1 MMRSRIGN
9 AHREWTLPSVQG
21 RAGILQK
28 QFPAG
33 NIQASENTERSERQ
47 FMTRFGMKRITA
59 GKIAFDLCGP
69 VGDLYFERAAGRV
82 HENRL
87 WLAVLSA
94 MKNEAKTIVDVGAN
108 IGFTASLAARKIPH
122 ARIIAIEPSATAYE
136 CLCRTIAT
144 NDFVGVTAIHAF
156 MSSADKLVHFK
167 EKTGNLA
174 GSGLAGLSGGG
185 ERIVCRSVD
194 SLAQELNLP
203 PIDLMKIDV
212 EGHELSV
219 LEGFRQAEPAPIVVA
234 EFSPLG
240 IMGATR
246 RLPIDFLG
254 KIRARFGAFYY
265 VGNSRK
271 SLHVRETDDLSEVL
285 AVNIQEDGGTG
296 DMVFSADRQRFTRII
311 SHKAIRS
318 LPGPRGNRAVVART
332 PRNLF
337 RFFAGTLR

>member
-1 MMRSRIGN
+1 M
-9 AHREWTLPSVQG
+9 T
-21 RAGILQK
+21 
-28 QFPAG
+28 QFG
-33 NIQASENTERSERQ
+33 T
-47 FMTRFGMKRITA
+47 KRIA
-59 GKIAFDLCGP
+59 SRKVAFDLCGP
-69 VGDLYFERAAGRV
+69 VGDPYFEQSAGRI

-94 MKNEAKTIVDVGAN
+94 MRGEAKTIVDVGAN
-108 IGFTASLAARKIPH
+108 IGFTAAMAARKVPG

-144 NDFVGVTAIHAF
+144 NDFVNVTAIHAF
-156 MSSADKLVHFK
+156 MSSEDKLVHFR

-174 GSGLAGLSGGG
+174 ASGLAGLSGGG
-185 ERIVCRSVD
+185 ERVVCRSID

-219 LEGFRQAEPAPIVVA
+219 LDGLRQSEPAPIIVA
-234 EFSPLG
+234 DFSPLG

-246 RLPIDFLG
+246 RLPMDFLG
-254 KIRARFGAFYY
+254 KIRARFGEFYY
-265 VGNSRK
+265 VGNSRR
-271 SLHVRETDDLSEVL
+271 SLHVREADDLHEVL
-285 AVNIQEDGGTG
+285 ALSIQEDGGVG

-318 LPGPRGNRAVVART
+318 LPGPRGPRAGVART

-337 RFFAGTLR
+337 RFFTGTLR